1 LSLRSL
7 QIWNPDEGRLLKRLE
22 GNYSSSGFISYAAPA
37 DSKICSAVSNSEAD
51 ERLNGD
57 HSGADEHGAILAK
70 AQ

>member
-1 LSLRSL
+1 
-7 QIWNPDEGRLLKRLE
+7 LKRLE